1 MHICVERKMGLI
13 HKKAIYRSVFSVCYC
28 KHLITRG
35 DWASFLWT
43 SILFLYLN
51 AQSLVHTERH
61 LWRRAQLEISVAAWR
76 WFCSSLPLSLFPF
89 TPPLHWLNQHTG
101 PPGVTLQLCTL
112 SMYQWQKLVSPSDRA
127 RRGTVNR
134 KWLWNGNGG
143 TSERMINKKNLCL
156 TENWRE
162 KVTMNQK

>member
-61 LWRRAQLEISVAAWR
+61 LWRRAQLQISVAAWR

-89 TPPLHWLNQHTG
+89 TPPLHWLNQG
-101 PPGVTLQLCTL
+101 LGL
-112 SMYQWQKLVSPSDRA
+112 LVSLCNFALCPCISGRNLSPPVTELEGVRWTGNDFGMGMVA
-127 RRGTVNR
+127 QVKEWSTR
-134 KWLWNGNGG
+134 K
-143 TSERMINKKNLCL
+143 TFA
-156 TENWRE
+156 
-162 KVTMNQK
+162 